1 MQHYRSHRTERKCIL
16 QLLNTDLLQPDITY
30 NVYDYRLRSQLHFM
44 YSNYS
49 ACTLGS
55 NLLTKFQMCTQ
66 AALLDRFW
74 GRVGNL
80 TGLDIVQHRIDFTV
94 ACTQHRIIY
103 INIKLYKWIECVA
116 VCAPTSFRLII
127 RDAMHDDMVKEQGLV
142 VDFYVAREET
152 SEVMHISIHI
162 HSIMKGGKTQYTK
175 MQTQFVIFLYFL
187 ALFSDHHHFKAYL
200 YFGAIKR
207 KYMYMI

>member
-1 MQHYRSHRTERKCIL
+1 
-16 QLLNTDLLQPDITY
+16 
-30 NVYDYRLRSQLHFM
+30 
-44 YSNYS
+44 
-49 ACTLGS
+49 
-55 NLLTKFQMCTQ
+55 
-66 AALLDRFW
+66 
-74 GRVGNL
+74 
-80 TGLDIVQHRIDFTV
+80 
-94 ACTQHRIIY
+94 
-103 INIKLYKWIECVA
+103 
-116 VCAPTSFRLII
+116 
-127 RDAMHDDMVKEQGLV
+127 MHDDMVKEQGLV

-207 KYMYMI
+207 KYMYMIYIFLLLELQIGIKNPQMSLRF